1 MKVVYYVL
9 KQSEKRGTSI
19 MKTKSFKKDL
29 AICAFFLISATL
41 VSYFFFISASNSSNA
56 AICYMLAV
64 FFISRYT
71 DGYLWGFV
79 SSVIGVVAFNY
90 IYAFPYFAIDFFR
103 EGYPLTF
110 LGMLTISLI
119 TSAVTT
125 QLNNQ
130 KQEALDNEQ
139 ALTMINQFNEQILG
153 CQSRKELLKLTTNY
167 LSKLNKCSILF
178 IPHKIELPYSDCPR
192 CLYDNDTED
201 VFSYEALVKE
211 ASLLTESSS
220 YGSLSV
226 EQKHYYFLP
235 VSSQEQFWGTLFF
248 HTDNIFDFHPD
259 SHFSQLMISQI
270 ALSLEHFSL
279 LEQSQKLALDSEK
292 EKMRSN
298 LLRAVSHD
306 LRTPLTGMIGAS
318 STYLDAKEF
327 LDEAYKDQLIQ
338 GIYDD
343 ANWLLNMVEN
353 LLSVTKIDQTQ
364 KNATV
369 AKQPE
374 PLEEVISEA
383 LMRFKKRYP
392 DSPVNVSIPE
402 EFLMIPMDATLIEQV
417 IINLLENAVVHGKSE
432 QPIDFY
438 VETNRD
444 TAIFHIRDYG
454 KGIPAERIPSIFD
467 GYALSHTEHNDT
479 HKGMGIGLSI
489 CKTIILAHQGTI
501 EVIGHDN
508 GAEFLFQLPLV

>member
-1 MKVVYYVL
+1 
-9 KQSEKRGTSI
+9 
-19 MKTKSFKKDL
+19 MKTRSFKKDL
-29 AICAFFLISATL
+29 MICAFFLISATL
-41 VSYFFFISASNSSNA
+41 VSYFFFVSASNSSNA
-56 AICYMLAV
+56 ATCYMLAV

-71 DGYLWGFV
+71 KGYRWGFV
-79 SSVIGVVAFNY
+79 SSVIGVIAFNY
-90 IYAFPYFAIDFFR
+90 IFAFPYFAIDFFR

-139 ALTMINQFNEQILG
+139 ALAMINQFNQQILG
-153 CQSRKELLKLTTNY
+153 CQSRRELLNLTTSY
-167 LSKLNKCSILF
+167 LSKLNKCSVLF
-178 IPHKIELPYSDCPR
+178 IPHGIELPYTDYPY
-192 CLYDNDTED
+192 CLYDNDANHI
-201 VFSYEALVKE
+201 FPYEALTKE
-211 ASLLTESSS
+211 ASLFNESSS
-220 YGSLSV
+220 HGSISV

-248 HTDNIFDFHPD
+248 HTADNFDFHLD
-259 SHFSQLMISQI
+259 SHFAQLMISQI

-279 LEQSQKLALDSEK
+279 LEQSQNLALESEK

-327 LDEAYKDQLIQ
+327 LDEEYKDQLIH

-353 LLSVTKIDQTQ
+353 LLSVTKIDQSQ

-374 PLEEVISEA
+374 PLEEVVSEA
-383 LMRFKKRYP
+383 LIRFKKRYP

-417 IINLLENAVVHGKSE
+417 IINLLENAVVHGKGK
-432 QPIDFY
+432 QPIDFH
-438 VETNRD
+438 VETTKD
-444 TAIFHIRDYG
+444 AAIFHIRDYG

-467 GYALSHTEHNDT
+467 GYALSHTAHNDT

-501 EVIGHDN
+501 EVVGHEN
-508 GAEFLFQLPLV
+508 GAEFIFQLPIT

>member
-1 MKVVYYVL
+1 MKM
-9 KQSEKRGTSI
+9 QSPQ
-19 MKTKSFKKDL
+19 KDF

-41 VSYFFFISASNSSNA
+41 VSYFFFINASTSSNA

-71 DGYLWGFV
+71 NGYKWGFI
-79 SSVIGVVAFNY
+79 SSVLGVIAFNY
-90 IYAFPYFAIDFFR
+90 IFAYPYFAIDFFR

-110 LGMLTISLI
+110 VGMLTISLI

-130 KQEALDNEQ
+130 KQKAMDNEQ
-139 ALTMINQFNEQILG
+139 ALGMINQFNQQTLG
-153 CQSRKELLKLTTNY
+153 CQSRKELLQLTTSY
-167 LSKLNKCSILF
+167 LSKLNKCSVLF
-178 IPHKIELPYSDCPR
+178 LPHGIDLPFSVYPY
-192 CLYDNDTED
+192 CLYDNDTMD
-201 VFSYEALVKE
+201 IFPYEELKKIADTLN
-211 ASLLTESSS
+211 ESTPNGRIQIAD
-220 YGSLSV
+220 Y
-226 EQKHYYFLP
+226 HYYYLA

-248 HTDNIFDFHPD
+248 CTTQDYNADLD

-279 LEQSQKLALDSEK
+279 LEQSQQLSLESEK

-306 LRTPLTGMIGAS
+306 LRTPLTSMIGSS

-327 LDEAYKDQLIQ
+327 LDDEYKDQLVQ

-353 LLSVTKIDQTQ
+353 LLSITKIDQTQ

-374 PLEEVISEA
+374 PLEEVVSEA
-383 LMRFKKRYP
+383 LLRFQKRYP
-392 DSPVNVSIPE
+392 SHKVNVTVPE
-402 EFLMIPMDATLIEQV
+402 EFLMVPMDATLIEQV

-432 QPIDFY
+432 KAIDFY
-438 VETNRD
+438 VEKTEH
-444 TAIFHIRDYG
+444 TVIFHIRDYG
-454 KGIPAERIPSIFD
+454 KGIPTEHIPFIFD
-467 GYALSHTEHNDT
+467 GYSLTQTEHNDT

-489 CKTIILAHQGTI
+489 CKTIILAHQGKI
-501 EVIGHDN
+501 DAVSYDN